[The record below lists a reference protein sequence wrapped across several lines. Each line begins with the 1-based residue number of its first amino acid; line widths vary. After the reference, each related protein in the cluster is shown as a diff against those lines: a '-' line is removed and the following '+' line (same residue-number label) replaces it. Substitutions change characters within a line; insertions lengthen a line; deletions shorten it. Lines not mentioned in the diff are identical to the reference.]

1 LKIVF
6 NLNLSAGD
14 LIGIG
19 EWSKLRLMILMPLF
33 LIAAI
38 VATLLGEIYIVSVA
52 AIIVALSMLTSAIV
66 FHFTGHP
73 TKS

>member
-1 LKIVF
+1 
-6 NLNLSAGD
+6 

-19 EWSKLRLMILMPLF
+19 EWSNLRLMILMPLF

>member
-1 LKIVF
+1 
-6 NLNLSAGD
+6 
-14 LIGIG
+14 
-19 EWSKLRLMILMPLF
+19 MPLF